1 MLSNLSRF
9 WWMLLLRG
17 LLAIAFGILVFT
29 SPALSLVSLILI
41 FGIFALADG
50 LAAVVT
56 AIRGRDENDDWWVV
70 LLAGLAGM
78 GVGVITFLAPGITAL
93 MLLFYIALWAT
104 VIGLLEIVTA
114 IRLRREIQGEFW
126 LILHGIVAVA
136 FGVFLIARPG
146 LGALSVL
153 ALIGAYAI
161 ASGILM
167 IAFAFRI
174 RGFAQRV
181 HAAVAARA

>member
-1 MLSNLSRF
+1 MLLSLSRF
-9 WWMLLLRG
+9 WWMLVIRG

-29 SPALSLVSLILI
+29 RPALSLVSLTLM

-50 LAAVVT
+50 IAAVVA
-56 AIRGRDENDDWWVV
+56 AIRGRDETDDWWVA
-70 LLAGLAGM
+70 LLAGLAGV

-114 IRLRREIQGEFW
+114 IRLRKEIRGEFW
-126 LILHGIVAVA
+126 LILHGLVAVA
-136 FGVFLIARPG
+136 FGVFLITRPG

-153 ALIGAYAI
+153 ALIGGYAI

-167 IAFAFRI
+167 IALAFRI
-174 RGFAQRV
+174 RGFARRV
-181 HAAVAARA
+181 HAAVGATA